1 MLDLTHLTLG
11 MLATVARSHR
21 GFPAKSRQRFGQ
33 IRKNSELLYIFFFWG
48 GGMGRKILKF
58 DPFQKQET
66 VRHNL
71 SASFRPPLAKIGGR
85 TEEYFLQPQLS
96 YFAEF
101 SAIWQQCWLPASCS
115 WHW

>member
-1 MLDLTHLTLG
+1 MLDLTLG

-33 IRKNSELLYIFFFWG
+33 IRKNSELLYFF
-48 GGMGRKILKF
+48 
-58 DPFQKQET
+58 
-66 VRHNL
+66 L